1 MRSMTLSQ
9 GNVGQFYIV
18 KNLKL
23 EKATKQRLEALGL
36 INGTKVE
43 LLNQNHNGAIVFK
56 VRGTRLAI
64 GKKIA
69 DAIFIEE
76 AIA

>member
-1 MRSMTLSQ
+1 MTLSQ
-9 GNVGQFYIV
+9 GRIGQFYFV
-18 KNLKL
+18 RELNL
-23 EKATKQRLEALGL
+23 EKATKRRLEALGL

-76 AIA
+76 VA

>member
-1 MRSMTLSQ
+1 MTLSEGQ
-9 GNVGQFYIV
+9 IGQFYFV
-18 KNLKL
+18 KELKL
-23 EKATKQRLEALGL
+23 EHTAKQRLEALGL
-36 INGTKVE
+36 IDGTKVE

-69 DAIFIEE
+69 DAIFVEE
-76 AIA
+76 VA

>member
-1 MRSMTLSQ
+1 MTLSQ
-9 GNVGQFYIV
+9 GHIGQFYFI
-18 KNLKL
+18 KELKL
-23 EKATKQRLEALGL
+23 EQTTKRRLESLGL

-43 LLNQNHNGAIVFK
+43 FLNQNQNGAIVFK

-76 AIA
+76 VA

>member
-1 MRSMTLSQ
+1 MTLSE
-9 GNVGQFYIV
+9 GRIGQFYFV
-18 KNLKL
+18 KELKL
-23 EKATKQRLEALGL
+23 EHTTKQRLEALGL
-36 INGTKVE
+36 IDGTKVE

-69 DAIFIEE
+69 DAIFVEE
-76 AIA
+76 VA

>member
-1 MRSMTLSQ
+1 MTLSQ
-9 GNVGQFYIV
+9 GRVGQFYFV
-18 KNLKL
+18 RDLNL
-23 EKATKQRLEALGL
+23 EKAAKQRLEALGL

-43 LLNQNHNGAIVFK
+43 LLNQNSNGAIVFK

-76 AIA
+76 VA